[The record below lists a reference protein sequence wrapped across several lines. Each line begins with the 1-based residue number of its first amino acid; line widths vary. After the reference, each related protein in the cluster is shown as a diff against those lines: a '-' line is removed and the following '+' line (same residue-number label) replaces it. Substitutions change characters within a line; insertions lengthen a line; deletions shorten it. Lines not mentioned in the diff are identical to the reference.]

1 MKVSPAA
8 PTRSPSSGQP
18 ASPARLLVPAAI
30 AAALLIAIVFRFLTT
45 SDLWLDEALTVNI
58 AKLPLSELQHALRQD
73 GAPPLYYVLLHGWI
87 QVFGSGDV
95 AVRSLSGVLG
105 LVLMGLSYVA
115 GMRFGKDDRERRW
128 SAWAAV
134 LVVASSPYA
143 IRYSTEARMY
153 MLAMVLVLFGYLAV
167 ERMIEHGPSP
177 ARFVAVALTTAAL
190 LYTQYWSLFLLA
202 VVGAL
207 MLVRAW
213 KAPELER
220 RQPRL
225 VLLAMVAGGLLFLPW
240 VSNFLYQLAH
250 TGTPWDT
257 PATPP
262 TAAALGIID
271 FVGGK
276 TVEGWSVIPVAFV
289 LALLALAGRAVG
301 RHEISIDLRTVSRV
315 RWEWFIGSATLML
328 GLVLSYVGGTGFQA
342 RYAAVMYPLFALA
355 VAAGL
360 LVIGD
365 HRIRIAVLVFIVAV
379 GFAGG
384 LRNAHTNRTQASQV
398 MNVVNAEAKAGD
410 VVVFCPDQLGPDG
423 DRLINQSSGVR
434 EVVYPT
440 FAGPKLIDWAD
451 YAERNSRAVPN
462 QFGDRVVR
470 AAAGHAIW
478 VVWSPRYRTLVGQ
491 CEAMLNAIGAQR
503 PGGTD
508 RVTADEAIYEFM
520 GLREFPSG

>member
-1 MKVSPAA
+1 MKDSPAA
-8 PTRSPSSGQP
+8 PTRAPSSARAAG
-18 ASPARLLVPAAI
+18 PARLLVPAAL
-30 AAALLIAIVFRFLTT
+30 ATVLVVAIVFRFLTT

-95 AVRSLSGVLG
+95 AVRALSGVLG
-105 LVLMGLSYVA
+105 LVLIGLSYVA
-115 GMRFGKDDRERRW
+115 GLRFGADDRERRW

-153 MLAMVLVLFGYLAV
+153 MLAMVLVLFGYLALQ
-167 ERMIEHGPSP
+167 RMIEQGPSIG
-177 ARFVAVALTTAAL
+177 RFVAVALTTAAL

-202 VVGAL
+202 VVGVVMVL
-207 MLVRAW
+207 RAW
-213 KAPELER
+213 RAPELER
-220 RQPRL
+220 RQPRM

-240 VSNFLYQLAH
+240 ASNFLYQLAH

-276 TVEGWSVIPVAFV
+276 TVEGWSIIPVAFV
-289 LALLALAGRAVG
+289 LALLALAGRAAG
-301 RHEISIDLRTVSRV
+301 RYEISVDLRTVSGV
-315 RWEWFIGSATLML
+315 RWEWFVGAATLML
-328 GLVLSYVGGTGFQA
+328 GLVASYLGGTGFQA

-355 VAAGL
+355 VAAGI
-360 LVIGD
+360 LVITD
-365 HRIRIAVLVFIVAV
+365 HRIRIGVLVFIVAI
-379 GFAGG
+379 GFLGG
-384 LRNAHTNRTQASQV
+384 VRNAHTNRTQASQI
-398 MNVVNAEAKAGD
+398 MDVVNAEAKPGD

-423 DRLINQSSGVR
+423 DRLVNPSSGVR

-440 FAGPKLIDWAD
+440 FAGPKLVDWVD
-451 YAERNSRAVPN
+451 YADRNARANPK
-462 QFGDRVVR
+462 QFAARVLR
-470 AAAGHAIW
+470 AAAGHAVW
-478 VVWSPRYRTLVGQ
+478 VVWAPRYKTFIGQ
-491 CEAMLNAIGAQR
+491 CEAVLNTIGAQR

-508 RVTADEAIYEFM
+508 RVTADESIYEFM
-520 GLREFPSG
+520 GLRQFPAG

>member
-8 PTRSPSSGQP
+8 PTHAPSSARATG
-18 ASPARLLVPAAI
+18 PARLLVPAAL
-30 AAALLIAIVFRFLTT
+30 AAVLVVAIVFRFLTT

-95 AVRSLSGVLG
+95 AVRALSGVLG
-105 LVLMGLSYVA
+105 LVLIGLSYVA
-115 GMRFGKDDRERRW
+115 GLRFGADDRERRW

-167 ERMIEHGPSP
+167 QRMIEQGPSIG
-177 ARFVAVALTTAAL
+177 RFAAVALTTAAL

-202 VVGAL
+202 VVGVMMVL
-207 MLVRAW
+207 RAW
-213 KAPELER
+213 RAPELER
-220 RQPRL
+220 RQPRI

-240 VSNFLYQLAH
+240 ISDFLYQLAH

-289 LALLALAGRAVG
+289 LALLALAGRAAG
-301 RHEISIDLRTVSRV
+301 RYQISVDLRTVPGV
-315 RWEWFIGSATLML
+315 RWEWFVGAATLML
-328 GLVLSYVGGTGFQA
+328 GLVASYLGGTGFQA

-355 VAAGL
+355 VAAGI
-360 LVIGD
+360 LVITD
-365 HRIRIAVLVFIVAV
+365 HRIRIGVLVFIVAI
-379 GFAGG
+379 GFLGG
-384 LRNAHTNRTQASQV
+384 VRNAHTNRTQSSQV
-398 MNVVNAEAKAGD
+398 IGIVNAEAKPGD

-423 DRLINQSSGVR
+423 DRLINRSAGVR

-440 FAGPKLIDWAD
+440 FAGPKLVDWVD
-451 YAERNSRAVPN
+451 YADRNSRAQPK
-462 QFGDRVVR
+462 QFADRVLK
-470 AAAGHAIW
+470 AAAGHA
-478 VVWSPRYRTLVGQ
+478 VWAVWAPRYKTLKGQ
-491 CEAMLNAIGAQR
+491 CESMLNSIAAQR
-503 PGGTD
+503 PGVID
-508 RVTADEAIYEFM
+508 RVTADESIYEFM
-520 GLREFPSG
+520 GLLQFPAA

>member
-1 MKVSPAA
+1 MKVSRAVPTRA
-8 PTRSPSSGQP
+8 PTSARAAGP
-18 ASPARLLVPAAI
+18 AGLLVPAALV
-30 AAALLIAIVFRFLTT
+30 AVLVVAFVFRFLTT

-73 GAPPLYYVLLHGWI
+73 GAPPLYYVMLHGWI

-95 AVRSLSGVLG
+95 AVRAMSGVLG
-105 LVLMGLSYVA
+105 LVMIGLSYVA
-115 GMRFGKDDRERRW
+115 GLRFGADDRERKW

-167 ERMIEHGPSP
+167 QRMIEQGASIG
-177 ARFVAVALTTAAL
+177 RFVAVALTTAAL

-202 VVGAL
+202 VVGVVMVL
-207 MLVRAW
+207 RAW
-213 KAPELER
+213 RAPELER
-220 RQPRL
+220 RPPRM

-240 VSNFLYQLAH
+240 ISNFLYQLAH

-276 TVEGWSVIPVAFV
+276 TVEGWSIIPVAFV
-289 LALLALAGRAVG
+289 LALLALAGRAAG
-301 RHEISIDLRTVSRV
+301 RYEILVDLRTVPGV
-315 RWEWFIGSATLML
+315 RWEWFVGAATLML
-328 GLVLSYVGGTGFQA
+328 GLVASYLGGTGFQA

-355 VAAGL
+355 VAAGI
-360 LVIGD
+360 LVISD
-365 HRIRIAVLVFIVAV
+365 HRIRVGVLAFIVAV
-379 GFAGG
+379 GFVGG
-384 LRNAHTNRTQASQV
+384 VRNAHTNRTQSSQAIGI
-398 MNVVNAEAKAGD
+398 VNAEAKPGD

-423 DRLINQSSGVR
+423 HRLVDPSSGVR

-440 FAGPKLIDWAD
+440 FAGPKLVDWVD
-451 YAERNSRAVPN
+451 YADRNSRAQPK
-462 QFGDRVVR
+462 QFADRVLK
-470 AAAGHAIW
+470 AAAGHAVW
-478 VVWSPRYRTLVGQ
+478 VVWAPRYKTLQGQ
-491 CEAMLNAIGAQR
+491 CESMLNSIAAQR
-503 PGGTD
+503 PGVID
-508 RVTADEAIYEFM
+508 RVTADEAFYEFM
-520 GLREFPSG
+520 GLRQFPAG

>member
-1 MKVSPAA
+1 MKVSPAV
-8 PTRSPSSGQP
+8 PPRPPSSARAAG
-18 ASPARLLVPAAI
+18 PARLLIPAALV
-30 AAALLIAIVFRFLTT
+30 AVLVVAFVFRFLTT

-95 AVRSLSGVLG
+95 AVRALSGVLG
-105 LVLMGLSYVA
+105 LVLIGLSYVA
-115 GMRFGKDDRERRW
+115 GLRFGADDRERRW

-143 IRYSTEARMY
+143 IRFSTEARMY
-153 MLAMVLVLFGYLAV
+153 MLAMVLVLFGYLGV
-167 ERMIEHGPSP
+167 QRMIEEGPSIG
-177 ARFVAVALTTAAL
+177 RFVSVALTTAAL
-190 LYTQYWSLFLLA
+190 LYTQYWALFLLA
-202 VVGAL
+202 VVGVVMVL
-207 MLVRAW
+207 RAW
-213 KAPELER
+213 RAPELER
-220 RQPRL
+220 RQPRM

-240 VSNFLYQLAH
+240 ISDFLYQLAH

-276 TVEGWSVIPVAFV
+276 TVEGWSLIPVAFV

-301 RHEISIDLRTVSRV
+301 RFEISVDLRTVSRV
-315 RWEWFIGSATLML
+315 RWEWLVGSATLML
-328 GLVLSYVGGTGFQA
+328 GLVASYLGGTGFQA

-355 VAAGL
+355 VAAGI

-365 HRIRIAVLVFIVAV
+365 HRIRVAILAFVVVV
-379 GFAGG
+379 GFIGG
-384 LRNAHTNRTQASQV
+384 VRNAHTNRTQASQI
-398 MNVVNAEAKAGD
+398 MNVVNAEAKPGD

-423 DRLINQSSGVR
+423 HRLIDPSSGLK

-440 FAGPKLIDWAD
+440 FAGPKLVDWVD
-451 YAERNSRAVPN
+451 YADRNARANPKR
-462 QFGDRVVR
+462 FAARVLR
-470 AAAGHAIW
+470 AAAGHAVW
-478 VVWSPRYRTLVGQ
+478 VVWAPRYKTFLGQ
-491 CEAMLNAIGAQR
+491 CEAMMNAIGAQR
-503 PGGTD
+503 PGATD
-508 RVTADEAIYEFM
+508 RVTADQSIYEFM
-520 GLREFPSG
+520 GLLQFPAA